1 MLRQPDMADRLRA
14 AALAHVNTDTEYLL
28 SSNIGCALH
37 LSAGLRANG
46 HSIEAIHPI
55 DLLARALQPDP
66 TQ

>member
-1 MLRQPDMADRLRA
+1 M
-14 AALAHVNTDTEYLL
+14 NTDTEYLL